1 MSETRPKRHV
11 PSEGRPSESAF
22 EDPLSNYDPVEY
34 ADELE
39 RVLAEESIGGMEIT
53 PFAAIDPDARIGEV
67 VARMERESYYSMIVV
82 EDGKPIG
89 IFSERD
95 VLNKVAQQFD
105 AVKDK
110 PIRELMTPDP
120 VCVYETDTLA
130 KALNL
135 MAVGGFRRIPV
146 LGLDDRVIGVIGPRR
161 TVRFL
166 QDYLA

>member
-1 MSETRPKRHV
+1 MSETRPKRHHTPPDQSPDSV
-11 PSEGRPSESAF
+11 F
-22 EDPLSNYDPVEY
+22 EDPLSNYDPAEY
-34 ADELE
+34 ADDLE
-39 RVLAEESIGGMEIT
+39 RVLAEDRVGDFEVT
-53 PFAAIDPDARIGEV
+53 PFASTAPDARIADV
-67 VARMERESYYSMIVV
+67 IARMAGETYYSIIVV
-82 EDGKPIG
+82 EDRKPVG

-95 VLNKVAQQFD
+95 VLNKVATDFD
-105 AVKDK
+105 AVKDR

-120 VCVYETDTLA
+120 VCVYETDSPA

-166 QDYLA
+166 QRYLD